1 MSAGGDT
8 GAPTGRLIALEG
20 TGGRAM
26 AVAAR
31 RLERS
36 FRPAQAAAGVSGWD
50 ASAIFL
56 EIAQGPR
63 AIPAPP
69 PQTLILLYAADL
81 AFRLRWQI
89 RPALEEGTH
98 VIAAPYLETVIGFG
112 RASGLSQAWL
122 RRAFAFAP
130 PPDICY
136 RVPESTIQMNRRA
149 TPSDSFIEFCFAH
162 LRNGPAFWDIEEI
175 RRGFVAHLD
184 RLESSGKCSL
194 VTRHTPDA
202 VPSARSF

>member
-1 MSAGGDT
+1 MTAGG
-8 GAPTGRLIALEG
+8 PRGRLIALEG

-50 ASAIFL
+50 ASGIFF
-56 EIAQGPR
+56 EIAQGAR
-63 AIPAPP
+63 GMPAPP

-89 RPALEEGTH
+89 QPALEEGTH

-112 RASGLSQAWL
+112 RAAGMPQAWL
-122 RRAFAFAP
+122 RRVFAFAP

-136 RVPESTIQMNRRA
+136 RVPESTVHMSRRSA
-149 TPSDSFIEFCFAH
+149 PSDSFLEFCFAH
-162 LRNGPAFWDIEEI
+162 LRSGPACWDIEEI
-175 RRGFVAHLD
+175 RRGFLAHLD
-184 RLESSGKCSL
+184 RRQSRGKCSL
-194 VTRHTPDA
+194 ATGHTLDA
-202 VPSARSF
+202 VLPAR

>member
-1 MSAGGDT
+1 MTAGG
-8 GAPTGRLIALEG
+8 PRGRLIALEG
-20 TGGRAM
+20 TGGPSM

-36 FRPAQAAAGVSGWD
+36 FRPARAAAGVSGWD
-50 ASAIFL
+50 ASAIFF
-56 EIAQGPR
+56 EIAQGAR
-63 AIPAPP
+63 GIPAPP

-130 PPDICY
+130 QPDICY
-136 RVPESTIQMNRRA
+136 RVPECSPTKRGG
-149 TPSDSFIEFCFAH
+149 TPSDSFLEFCFAH
-162 LRNGPAFWDIEEI
+162 LRNGPAHWDIEAI
-175 RRGFVAHLD
+175 RRGFVTHLD
-184 RLESSGKCSL
+184 RLESSGRCSV
-194 VTRHTPDA
+194 VTAHTPDA
-202 VPSARSF
+202 VPSARRF

>member
-1 MSAGGDT
+1 
-8 GAPTGRLIALEG
+8 LIALEG
-20 TGGRAM
+20 TGGRSM
-26 AVAAR
+26 SVAAR

-36 FRPAQAAAGVSGWD
+36 FRPARAAAGVSGWD
-50 ASAIFL
+50 ASAIFF
-56 EIAQGPR
+56 EIAQGAR
-63 AIPAPP
+63 GIPAPP

-112 RASGLSQAWL
+112 RAAGLSQSWL

-136 RVPESTIQMNRRA
+136 RVPESTIPPNRGG
-149 TPSDSFIEFCFAH
+149 TPSDSFLEFCFAH
-162 LRNGPAFWDIEEI
+162 LRSGPAFWDIEAI
-175 RRGFVAHLD
+175 RCRFLAHLD
-184 RLESSGKCSL
+184 RLESCGKCTP
-194 VTRHTPDA
+194 VTGHTPDA
-202 VPSARSF
+202 VPSAR

>member
-1 MSAGGDT
+1 MTAEGRT
-8 GAPTGRLIALEG
+8 RATRGRLIALEG
-20 TGGRAM
+20 SGGRRM

-36 FRPAQAAAGVSGWD
+36 FRPAHGGAGVSGWD
-50 ASAIFL
+50 ASAVFF
-56 EIAQGPR
+56 EIAQGAR
-63 AIPAPP
+63 GIPAPP

-112 RASGLSQAWL
+112 RAAGLPQGWL
-122 RRAFAFAP
+122 RRVFAFAP

-136 RVPESTIQMNRRA
+136 RVPECTTPTKRGG
-149 TPSDSFIEFCFAH
+149 TPSDSFLEFCFAH
-162 LRNGPAFWDIEEI
+162 LRNGPARWDIEAI

-184 RLESSGKCSL
+184 RLESSGRCSL
-194 VTRHTPDA
+194 VTGHTPDA
-202 VPSARSF
+202 MPSAR

>member
-1 MSAGGDT
+1 
-8 GAPTGRLIALEG
+8 
-20 TGGRAM
+20 M

-36 FRPAQAAAGVSGWD
+36 FRPAQAGAGVSGWD
-50 ASAIFL
+50 ASAIFF
-56 EIAQGPR
+56 EIAQGAR
-63 AIPAPP
+63 GMPAPP

-112 RASGLSQAWL
+112 RAAGLSQGWL
-122 RRAFAFAP
+122 RRVFAFAP
-130 PPDICY
+130 PADICY
-136 RVPESTIQMNRRA
+136 RVPESTIPANRRG
-149 TPSDSFIEFCFAH
+149 TPSDSFLEFCFAH
-162 LRNGPAFWDIEEI
+162 LRNGPACWDIEEI
-175 RRGFVAHLD
+175 RRGFLAHLC
-184 RLESSGKCSL
+184 RLESRGKCSL
-194 VTRHTPDA
+194 VTGHMPDA